1 MAVTGDEGVHSDNIF
16 RYILNITST
25 LFRLDQK
32 FKLTNRNKIER
43 EWLSK

>member
-25 LFRLDQK
+25 LFRLDHVEKDQK
-32 FKLTNRNKIER
+32 FKLTSRNEI
-43 EWLSK
+43 